1 MELADAP
8 RDAEDIALL
17 RRFEP
22 ILRFTAGEMF
32 VPSSVEA
39 YLDPAKLL
47 MDARTPFAQVIAEG
61 GELTPDSLAAHAR
74 DLPGVDLSLCY
85 VERGMGW
92 REHREWL
99 RGGGRNA
106 FKPISRAAAV
116 GLISRLIAVL
126 VQLSL
131 LVRGRVPGGWTAAAA
146 EQARAANPTRRSTYY
161 GRVSRDAGY
170 IALQYWFLY
179 PMNDWRSS
187 YGGVNDHEADW
198 EQVTVFLTDTP
209 EPEPA
214 WVAFSSHDEEGAD
227 LRRRW
232 DDPDLTL
239 IGEHPVVFVGAGS
252 HSGAYLHGEYL
263 VTVRPDIPHWLE
275 NLRRQTAQLLGR
287 EQADFGVGIP
297 YIDYRRGDGLA
308 IGPGQDQEWDAH
320 LIDDDTP
327 WVRDFRGLWG
337 LDTRDRFGGER
348 APAGPR
354 YERDGTVR
362 QSWRQPIAWADL
374 DRVPPSDSAAE
385 AIWAGR
391 AAELHRRLAAVETSL
406 ETARAELR
414 GASVADGVAGQDTTS
429 AAAAAVASRRVEE
442 LRAEHAALS
451 DALEDADR
459 LAGLSVPTPH
469 PHSHL
474 QHRALPLAAVL
485 GSPVLGVWA
494 ALSAALLMATLG
506 VLLVLNPEHLLL
518 WSAGVIAGM
527 FVLEAV
533 LRGRLF
539 TLVTHVLVTAAVL
552 ITAGVLVA
560 LTVVNLRVTVGVLLL
575 VAAAYLLVRTIF
587 DATRQW
593 LGQRAAARRYG

>member
-1 MELADAP
+1 MEPADAP
-8 RDAEDIALL
+8 AQDLALL

-22 ILRFTAGEMF
+22 VMRLTAGEMF

-39 YLDPAKLL
+39 YLGQAKLL
-47 MDARTPFAQVIAEG
+47 MDARTPFSQVVAG
-61 GELTPDSLAAHAR
+61 RGDLTPDSLAAHGR
-74 DLPGVDLSLCY
+74 DLPGANLSLCY
-85 VERGMGW
+85 VERRMGW
-92 REHREWL
+92 REHRAWL
-99 RGGGRNA
+99 RAGGRNA

-116 GLISRLIAVL
+116 GLVSRLIAVL
-126 VQLSL
+126 MQLSL

-146 EQARAANPTRRSTYY
+146 EQARTANPARRTTYY
-161 GRVSRDAGY
+161 GRISRDAGY

-209 EPEPA
+209 DPQPA

-239 IGEHPVVFVGAGS
+239 VGEHPVVYVGAGS
-252 HSGAYLHGEYL
+252 HSGAYLPGEYL

-275 NLRRQTAQLLGR
+275 NLRRQTAGLLGR

-308 IGPGQDQEWDAH
+308 IGPGQDQEWEAH

-354 YERDGTVR
+354 YERDGSVR
-362 QSWRQPIAWADL
+362 PSWRQPVAWADL

-391 AAELHRRLAAVETSL
+391 AEELRRRLAVVEATL
-406 ETARAELR
+406 EAARGELR
-414 GASVADGVAGQDTTS
+414 GATVADDVAGRDTTS
-429 AAAAAVASRRVEE
+429 AAAAAVAGRRVEA

-451 DALEDADR
+451 DALEDAER
-459 LAGLSVPTPH
+459 LADLTVPTPH
-469 PHSHL
+469 PHAHL
-474 QHRALPLAAVL
+474 QHRSLPLTAVV

-494 ALSAALLMATLG
+494 ALSAALLMAILG
-506 VLLVLNPEHLLL
+506 ALLVLNPENLLL

-533 LRGRLF
+533 LRGRLY
-539 TLVTHVLVTAAVL
+539 TLVTRVLVTAAVL
-552 ITAGVLVA
+552 LTAGVIVA
-560 LTVVNLRVTVGVLLL
+560 LTVANLRVTAGALLL
-575 VAAAYLLVRTIF
+575 VAAAYLLVRTVA